1 LYSRVLARHLG
12 KHLPGKPNVVV
23 VNRPGAGGMLAF
35 NQAGRLGA
43 KDGTLLTT
51 VSQGLLLQEL
61 VGIPGLQLS
70 LAEGSWVGNF
80 SQSNN
85 VTATWHTSSVKS
97 IEDAKKREVTLAS
110 SGAGSTSSQ
119 MATVYN
125 SLLGTKFK
133 AIMGYDGAA
142 QANLAMERGETE
154 GRATNTWASYRAA
167 FTNPRSQLNIL
178 VQIGLRKEND
188 LPDVP
193 LLTDLVKSDAHKH
206 GVALLISQSLALART
221 VMAPPGLP
229 EERVELLRRAF
240 DAAMI
245 DPELVSEANKSS
257 LELDP
262 MNGREVELIIRQ
274 ALNTPKELKD
284 AVGLAFRP

>member
-1 LYSRVLARHLG
+1 
-12 KHLPGKPNVVV
+12 
-23 VNRPGAGGMLAF
+23 MLAF

-51 VSQGLLLQEL
+51 VSQGLLLQEI

-70 LAEGSWVGNF
+70 LSEGSWIGNF

-178 VQIGLRKEND
+178 VQIGLRNEND

-193 LLTDLVKSDAHKH
+193 LLTDLVKSDAYKH

-221 VMAPPGLP
+221 VMAPPGVP

-245 DPELVSEANKSS
+245 DPDLVSEANKSS